1 MLPDRIREDIEKVKE
16 KECLKDENLL
26 NIMEDVK
33 RMATETFGR
42 KLKEIILYGSY
53 ARNDQTRESDLDI
66 MFLFDEDRQEIIKY
80 RDQIVDIMVEL
91 SLKYDLLVSITESSI
106 MDFKEYVNYVP
117 YYSNVYNEGVE
128 IYAA

>member
-1 MLPDRIREDIEKVKE
+1 MKE

-33 RMATETFGR
+33 QMATETFGS

-66 MFLFDEDRQEIIKY
+66 MFLFDEDRQEIVKY

-106 MDFKEYVNYVP
+106 RDFKEYVNYVP